1 MAADQMPDKE
11 TLIRILRVLIEIHP
25 IKPIRPVSMIFI
37 YMGLLEQ
44 YPDIVSYH
52 QLTKI
57 SRRKKTPEKIA
68 EAILL
73 IRQHEASDIPVAV

>member
-1 MAADQMPDKE
+1 
-11 TLIRILRVLIEIHP
+11 
-25 IKPIRPVSMIFI
+25 MIFI

-52 QLTKI
+52 QLIKI
-57 SRRKKTPEKIA
+57 SRRKKTPEQIA

-73 IRQHEASDIPVAV
+73 IRRHEASDIPTAV